1 MAATT
6 HDGTQL
12 FGALV
17 TKWLPPALLV
27 VSWLLGWALV
37 GLLLDAGPVLW
48 ALLPSALLL
57 VMRLLLE
64 FLLARRVEAGAP
76 VLTLWFWV
84 HAVLL
89 VWAIWLN
96 PFTCIYAFTGYID
109 RDRILRGPASAVA
122 MVITALCMA
131 FGQAGGPAGVTG
143 APLLYLG
150 LAMVNLIVAA
160 AMAHLSL
167 ARERQVQ
174 AREEAVEALT
184 VAHAENAALQS
195 RLVEQA
201 RTAGVT
207 EERARLSREIHDT
220 VAQGLVGVIQQLE
233 ALPDDLDD
241 TTRTRVIMAETAARE
256 CLLEARRAVQALAPY
271 QLSDTT
277 VVDAISALAA
287 DWARTHKVV
296 IEFDADEA
304 PTEIDHGPE
313 LLRVAQESL
322 ANVARHAHASKVSM
336 TLQGT
341 TDQVVFTITDDGVGL
356 DPTKINSGHGLSGMV
371 ERLAAVRGRLD
382 VRSTPGHGCTIEAL
396 LPAAAVSV
404 AR

>member
-37 GLLLDAGPVLW
+37 GPLLKADPVLW

-57 VMRLLLE
+57 VMRLVLE
-64 FLLARRVEAGAP
+64 LILRRVEAGSP
-76 VLTLWFWV
+76 VLTLWFGV
-84 HAVLL
+84 HTVLL

-96 PFTCIYAFTGYID
+96 PFTCIYAFVGYID
-109 RDRILRGPASAVA
+109 RDRTLRGPASAMALV
-122 MVITALCMA
+122 VTALCMA
-131 FGQAGGPAGVTG
+131 FGQAGGPAGVIA

-150 LAMVNLIVAA
+150 LATVNLILAA
-160 AMAHLSL
+160 AMAHFSL
-167 ARERQVQ
+167 TRERQVQ

-184 VAHAENAALQS
+184 AAHEENAALQA

-241 TTRTRVIMAETAARE
+241 TTRTRVMMAETAARE

-277 VVDAISALAA
+277 VVDAISTLAA

-304 PTEIDHGPE
+304 PVDIDHGPE

-322 ANVARHAHASKVSM
+322 TNVARHARASKVSM
-336 TLQGT
+336 TLHGT
-341 TDQVVFTITDDGVGL
+341 ADQVVFTITDDGVGL
-356 DPTKINSGHGLSGMV
+356 DPTKITSGHGLSGMV

-382 VRSTPGHGCTIEAL
+382 VRSTPGHGCTIAAF
-396 LPAAAVSV
+396 LPAAAVTV